1 MTLHLSYDPALVD
14 ELSAS
19 FGLRAANT
27 RALDTLARRM
37 DSGVDGAHALVMDM
51 ATGAGKTYVMAAFI
65 EYLRRGG
72 VRNVVVVTPG
82 LVVQTKTVANF
93 TRGSGKFI
101 EGAALDP
108 VVITPDNYKSMAAG
122 RTEAEQQSASSV
134 FVFNIQQL
142 IAPKKMEGET
152 KSGGKQATARG
163 IRKFSEYAGVLY
175 DDLASRDDL
184 VVIADEHHLYSASA
198 ASFHAA
204 IADLNPAMLVGLT
217 ASADD
222 NDDVVFRYTLRE
234 AIGDK
239 SVKTPV
245 IVYRRDGYGER
256 EQYQQLKDAATLREF
271 KQRFYDDYAARH
283 ADDGT
288 SPINPVMMVVC
299 ENIAHA
305 TEVEELL
312 AGPEFFNDPYAV
324 LRVDSDSMT
333 EEKTA
338 LLNGLDN
345 PDSPVRAVVS
355 VNKLKE
361 GWDTRSIAVMVTLR
375 AMDSDILTQQTLG
388 RGLRLPFKRY
398 TDVEA
403 IDTLEIVAHDSFR
416 RLLRSEKVLHSFGVD
431 TRPQELDTDT
441 DTKTDTDTETGTEP
455 PQPDIGTV
463 SVPPQPDTDTGT
475 RPGTGPA
482 LTVAGDP
489 GTVTTGQPDTTT
501 QGDTELAGQN
511 TSNKPVGQLR
521 ELGGQGRDLDNWH
534 DEATTPAVVEL
545 VECFRDVSFWFPH
558 TTCMREDEFFPLH
571 KLTNADIVAA
581 AGKVTDEATSE
592 MERYKLKFK
601 AHTITTHRLEQMQVQ
616 SVAIDTDTARREIK
630 TIILA
635 NKLIDRNSENLSQ
648 LDNRIVPAF
657 MNSVSVSEWTVDAL
671 ATAHESL
678 RMMVSQAVKQFTASL
693 EPTVRLVPLLLPH
706 EQRRSYQLPKGRDII
721 PRPEDKTK
729 FVRRQYYSGW
739 KKGLYNAAAFDS
751 YSGEAKLASDL
762 DVSPDVE
769 WWTRLYPEDRASI
782 GYAARRSYYPDFIV
796 RDKEGRTW
804 IVEGKDAGGRDN
816 DEVQKKR
823 AAAEEAINLM
833 ASHPDM
839 SGVKIGYVIAYED
852 TISTANS
859 WRRLLSVSD
868 PIVSP
873 N

>member
-1 MTLHLSYDPALVD
+1 MTLQLTFDPALVD

-27 RALDTLARRM
+27 RALDALARRM

-152 KSGGKQATARG
+152 KGGGKQATARG

-175 DDLASRDDL
+175 DDLAARDDL

-198 ASFHAA
+198 TSFHAA

-217 ASADD
+217 ASADED
-222 NDDVVFRYTLRE
+222 DDVVFRYTLRE

-256 EQYQQLKDAATLREF
+256 EQYQQLKDAATLRAY
-271 KQRFYDDYAARH
+271 KQKFYDEYAACH
-283 ADDGT
+283 TDDGT

-338 LLNGLDN
+338 LLAGLDD
-345 PDSPVRAVVS
+345 PSSPVRAVVS

-398 TDVEA
+398 TGVEA

-431 TRPQELDTDT
+431 TRPQKLQP
-441 DTKTDTDTETGTEP
+441 DTDTE
-455 PQPDIGTV
+455 
-463 SVPPQPDTDTGT
+463 PPQPDTDTDTSGGGALPQPDTDT
-475 RPGTGPA
+475 RHGTGPA
-482 LTVAGDP
+482 LTV
-489 GTVTTGQPDTTT
+489 TVDSGNDTADPDTSA
-501 QGDTELAGQN
+501 QGDTELAGEN
-511 TSNKPVGQLR
+511 TLVKPVGQLR
-521 ELGGQGRDLDNWH
+521 ELGGDGRDLDNWH
-534 DEATTPAVVEL
+534 DEETTPAVVEL
-545 VECFRDVSFWFPH
+545 VKRFKDVSFWFPH

-571 KLTNADIVAA
+571 KLTNAEIVAA

-592 MERYKLKFK
+592 MERYKLKFT
-601 AHTITTHRLEQMQVQ
+601 AHTISTSRLEQMQVQ
-616 SVAIDTDTARREIK
+616 SVAIDTDNARREIK
-630 TIILA
+630 AIILA
-635 NKLIDRNSENLSQ
+635 NRLIDRNRENLSQ

-657 MNSVSVSEWTVDAL
+657 MNAVSVTEWTVDAL
-671 ATAHESL
+671 ATASEAL
-678 RMMVSQAVKQFTASL
+678 RTMVSQAVKQFTASL
-693 EPTVRLVPLLLPH
+693 NPTVRLVPLLLPH
-706 EQRRSYQLPKGRDII
+706 EHRRSYQLPKGQDII
-721 PRPEDKTK
+721 PRPEDKLK

-739 KKGLYNAAAFDS
+739 KKGLYTAAAFDS

-804 IVEGKDAGGRDN
+804 IVEGKDAGGRAN

-823 AAAEEAINLM
+823 SAAEEAINLM
-833 ASHPDM
+833 ASHSDM
-839 SGVKIGYVIAYED
+839 AGVKIGYVIAYED
-852 TISTANS
+852 TIASAGS
-859 WRRLLSVSD
+859 WRRLLSVSA

>member
-1 MTLHLSYDPALVD
+1 MTLQLTYDPALVD

-72 VRNVVVVTPG
+72 VRNVVVITPG

-152 KSGGKQATARG
+152 KGGGKQATARG

-217 ASADD
+217 ASADED
-222 NDDVVFRYTLRE
+222 DDVVFRYTLRE

-256 EQYQQLKDAATLREF
+256 EQYQQLKDAATLRDH

-345 PDSPVRAVVS
+345 PDSPVRTVVS

-416 RLLRSEKVLHSFGVD
+416 RLLKSEKVLHSFGVD
-431 TRPQELDTDT
+431 TQPQKLQPDTTT
-441 DTKTDTDTETGTEP
+441 DTEP
-455 PQPDIGTV
+455 PQPDTV
-463 SVPPQPDTDTGT
+463 TSGGGDLPQPDTDARLGT
-475 RPGTGPA
+475 NPA
-482 LTVAGDP
+482 LTVTVDP
-489 GTVTTGQPDTTT
+489 GTDTADEPDTAER
-501 QGDTELAGQN
+501 GDTELTGEN
-511 TSNKPVGQLR
+511 THDKPVGQLR
-521 ELGGQGRDLDNWH
+521 ELGGRGRDLDNWH
-534 DEATTPAVVEL
+534 DEAATLAVVEL
-545 VECFRDVSFWFPH
+545 VERFRDVSFWFPH

-592 MERYKLKFK
+592 MERYKLTFK
-601 AHTITTHRLEQMQVQ
+601 AHTIDTHRLEQMQVQ

-630 TIILA
+630 ATILK
-635 NKLIDRNSENLSQ
+635 NRLVDRNRENLSQ

-657 MNSVSVSEWTVDAL
+657 MNAVLVTEWTVDAL
-671 ATAHESL
+671 ATASEAL
-678 RMMVSQAVKQFTASL
+678 RTMVSQAVKQFTASL

-706 EQRRSYQLPKGRDII
+706 EQRRSYQLPKGHDII
-721 PRPEDKTK
+721 PRPEDKSK

-739 KKGLYNAAAFDS
+739 EKGLYNAAAFDS

-804 IVEGKDAGGRDN
+804 IVEGKDAGGRAN

-833 ASHPDM
+833 ASHSDM
-839 SGVKIGYVIAYED
+839 AGVKIGYVIAYED
-852 TISTANS
+852 TIASAGS
-859 WRRLLSVSD
+859 WRRLLSVSA

>member
-1 MTLHLSYDPALVD
+1 MNLQLTYDPALVD

-27 RALDTLARRM
+27 QALDTLARRLN
-37 DSGVDGAHALVMDM
+37 DGVDGAHALVMDM

-152 KSGGKQATARG
+152 KGGGKQATARG

-217 ASADD
+217 ASADED
-222 NDDVVFRYTLRE
+222 DDVVFRYTLRE

-256 EQYQQLKDAATLREF
+256 EQYQQLKDAATLRAY
-271 KQRFYDDYAARH
+271 KQKFYDDYAARH

-312 AGPEFFNDPYAV
+312 AGPEFFNDLYAV

-416 RLLRSEKVLHSFGVD
+416 RLLKSEKVLHSFGVD
-431 TRPQELDTDT
+431 TRPQA
-441 DTKTDTDTETGTEP
+441 
-455 PQPDIGTV
+455 PQPDSDTE
-463 SVPPQPDTDTGT
+463 PPQPDTDTSGGGDLPQPDTDT

-482 LTVAGDP
+482 LTVTVDP
-489 GTVTTGQPDTTT
+489 GTDTTDPDNSD
-501 QGDTELAGQN
+501 QGDTELAGRN
-511 TSNKPVGQLR
+511 THDKPVGQLR
-521 ELGGQGRDLDNWH
+521 ELGGGGRDLDNWH
-534 DEATTPAVVEL
+534 DDASTPAVVEL
-545 VECFRDVSFWFPH
+545 VERFRDVSFWFPH

-592 MERYKLKFK
+592 MERYKLKFT
-601 AHTITTHRLEQMQVQ
+601 AHTITPSRLEQMQVQ
-616 SVAIDTDTARREIK
+616 SVAIDTDAARREIK
-630 TIILA
+630 VIILK
-635 NKLIDRNSENLSQ
+635 NSLVDRNRENLSQ

-657 MNSVSVSEWTVDAL
+657 MNAVSVTEWTVDAL
-671 ATAHESL
+671 ATASEAL
-678 RMMVSQAVKQFTASL
+678 RTMVSQAVKQFTASL

-706 EQRRSYQLPKGRDII
+706 EQRRSYQLPKGHDII
-721 PRPEDKTK
+721 PRPEDKSK

-804 IVEGKDAGGRDN
+804 IVEGKDAGGRAN

-833 ASHPDM
+833 ASHSDM
-839 SGVKIGYVIAYED
+839 AGVKIGYVIAYED
-852 TISTANS
+852 TIASAGS

>member
-1 MTLHLSYDPALVD
+1 MTLQLTYDPALVD

-65 EYLRRGG
+65 EYLRRHG

-152 KSGGKQATARG
+152 KGGGKQATARG

-217 ASADD
+217 ASADED
-222 NDDVVFRYTLRE
+222 DDVVFRYTLRE

-256 EQYQQLKDAATLREF
+256 EQYQQLKDAATLRAY
-271 KQRFYDDYAARH
+271 KQKFYDEYAERH

-416 RLLRSEKVLHSFGVD
+416 RLLKSEKVLHSFGVD
-431 TRPQELDTDT
+431 TRPQTPEPDS
-441 DTKTDTDTETGTEP
+441 DTETHTA
-455 PQPDIGTV
+455 
-463 SVPPQPDTDTGT
+463 PPQPDTDTSGGGDLPQPDTDT
-475 RPGTGPA
+475 RPSTSPA
-482 LTVAGDP
+482 LTVTADP
-489 GTVTTGQPDTTT
+489 GTNTTDPDTTA
-501 QGDTELAGQN
+501 QGDTELAGRN
-511 TSNKPVGQLR
+511 TPDKPVGQLR
-521 ELGGQGRDLDNWH
+521 ELGGDGRDLDNWH
-534 DEATTPAVVEL
+534 DDATTPAVVEL
-545 VECFRDVSFWFPH
+545 VECFKDVSFWFPH

-592 MERYKLKFK
+592 MERYKLTFK
-601 AHTITTHRLEQMQVQ
+601 AHTITPRRLEQMQVQ

-630 TIILA
+630 AIILK
-635 NKLIDRNSENLSQ
+635 NHLVDRNRENLSQ

-657 MNSVSVSEWTVDAL
+657 MNAVSVTEWTVDAL
-671 ATAHESL
+671 ATASEAL
-678 RMMVSQAVKQFTASL
+678 RTMVSQAVKQFTASL

-706 EQRRSYQLPKGRDII
+706 EQRRSYQLPKGHDII
-721 PRPEDKTK
+721 PRPEDKSK

-739 KKGLYNAAAFDS
+739 EKGLYNAAAFDS

-804 IVEGKDAGGRDN
+804 IVEGKDAGGRAN

-833 ASHPDM
+833 ASHVDM
-839 SGVKIGYVIAYED
+839 MNMKIGYVIAYED
-852 TISTANS
+852 TIKSAGS

>member
-1 MTLHLSYDPALVD
+1 MTLQLTYDPALVD

-51 ATGAGKTYVMAAFI
+51 ATGAGKTYVMATFI
-65 EYLRRGG
+65 EYLRRNG

-108 VVITPDNYKSMAAG
+108 VVVTPDNYKSMAAG

-152 KSGGKQATARG
+152 KGGGKQATARG

-217 ASADD
+217 ASADED
-222 NDDVVFRYTLRE
+222 DDVVFRYTLRE
-234 AIGDK
+234 AISDK

-256 EQYQQLKDAATLREF
+256 EQYQQLKDAATLRAY
-271 KQRFYDDYAARH
+271 KQKFYDEYAARH

-312 AGPEFFNDPYAV
+312 AGPEFFNAPYAV

-416 RLLRSEKVLHSFGVD
+416 RLLKSEKVLHSFGVD
-431 TRPQELDTDT
+431 TRPQEPETSTDTDT
-441 DTKTDTDTETGTEP
+441 DTE
-455 PQPDIGTV
+455 
-463 SVPPQPDTDTGT
+463 PPQPDTDTSDRGDLPQPDTDT

-482 LTVAGDP
+482 LTVASDP
-489 GTVTTGQPDTTT
+489 ATDTNTPDPDTSD
-501 QGDTELAGQN
+501 QGDTELAGQ
-511 TSNKPVGQLR
+511 TALPRPVGKLR
-521 ELGGQGRDLDNWH
+521 ELGGGGRDLDNWH
-534 DEATTPAVVEL
+534 DDATTPAVVEL
-545 VECFRDVSFWFPH
+545 VKRFKGVSFWFPH

-571 KLTNADIVAA
+571 KLTNAEIVAA

-592 MERYKLKFK
+592 MERYKLTFK
-601 AHTITTHRLEQMQVQ
+601 AHTITPRRLEQMQVQ

-630 TIILA
+630 AIILK
-635 NKLIDRNSENLSQ
+635 NHLVDRNRENLSQ

-657 MNSVSVSEWTVDAL
+657 MNAVSVTEWTVDAL
-671 ATAHESL
+671 ATASEAL
-678 RMMVSQAVKQFTASL
+678 RTMVSQAVKQFTASL

-706 EQRRSYQLPKGRDII
+706 EQRRSYQLPKGHDII
-721 PRPEDKTK
+721 PRPEDKSK

-804 IVEGKDAGGRDN
+804 IVEGKDAGGRAN

-833 ASHPDM
+833 ASHVDM
-839 SGVKIGYVIAYED
+839 MNMKIGYVIAYED
-852 TISTANS
+852 TISSAGS

>member
-1 MTLHLSYDPALVD
+1 MTLQLTYDPALVD

-152 KSGGKQATARG
+152 KGGGKQATARG

-217 ASADD
+217 ASADRG
-222 NDDVVFRYTLRE
+222 DDVVFRYTLRE

-256 EQYQQLKDAATLREF
+256 EQYQQLKDAATLREH

-312 AGPEFFNDPYAV
+312 AGPEFFNNPYAV

-345 PDSPVRAVVS
+345 PDSPVRVVVS

-416 RLLRSEKVLHSFGVD
+416 RLLKSEKVLHSFGVD
-431 TRPQELDTDT
+431 TRPQEPETSTDT
-441 DTKTDTDTETGTEP
+441 DT
-455 PQPDIGTV
+455 V
-463 SVPPQPDTDTGT
+463 AVPPQPDTDTSDRGDLPQPDTDT

-482 LTVAGDP
+482 LTVTVDP
-489 GTVTTGQPDTTT
+489 GTDATDTDTSDR
-501 QGDTELAGQN
+501 GDTELAGEN
-511 TSNKPVGQLR
+511 THDKPTGQLR
-521 ELGGQGRDLDNWH
+521 EIGGDGRDLDNWH
-534 DEATTPAVVEL
+534 DEEATPAVVEL
-545 VECFRDVSFWFPH
+545 VECFKDVSFWFPH

-571 KLTNADIVAA
+571 KLSNADIVAA

-592 MERYKLKFK
+592 MERYKLKFT
-601 AHTITTHRLEQMQVQ
+601 AHTISTSRLEQMQVQ
-616 SVAIDTDTARREIK
+616 SVAIDTDNARREIK
-630 TIILA
+630 AIILA
-635 NKLIDRNSENLSQ
+635 NKLIDRNRENLSQ

-657 MNSVSVSEWTVDAL
+657 MNAVSVTEWTVDAL
-671 ATAHESL
+671 ATASEAL
-678 RMMVSQAVKQFTASL
+678 RMMISQAVKQFTASL

-706 EQRRSYQLPKGRDII
+706 EHRRRYQLPKGRDIV
-721 PRPEDKTK
+721 PRPEDKSK

-739 KKGLYNAAAFDS
+739 EKGLYNAAAFDS

-804 IVEGKDAGGRDN
+804 IVEGKDAGGRAN

-839 SGVKIGYVIAYED
+839 ANVKVGYVIAYED
-852 TISTANS
+852 TISSAGS

>member
-1 MTLHLSYDPALVD
+1 MTLQLTYDPALVD

-108 VVITPDNYKSMAAG
+108 VVVTPDNYKSMAAR

-152 KSGGKQATARG
+152 KGGGKQATARG

-175 DDLASRDDL
+175 DDLAARDDL

-217 ASADD
+217 ASADE
-222 NDDVVFRYTLRE
+222 NDDVIFRYTLRE

-256 EQYQQLKDAATLREF
+256 EQYQQLKDAATLRAY
-271 KQRFYDDYAARH
+271 KQKFYDEYAARH

-312 AGPEFFNDPYAV
+312 AGPEFFNDPYTV

-398 TDVEA
+398 TNVEA

-416 RLLRSEKVLHSFGVD
+416 RLLKSEKVLHSFGVD
-431 TRPQELDTDT
+431 TRPQTPEPVP
-441 DTKTDTDTETGTEP
+441 DTETET
-455 PQPDIGTV
+455 T
-463 SVPPQPDTDTGT
+463 PPQPDTDTATSDGDHALPQPDTVT
-475 RPGTGPA
+475 RPGTGPE
-482 LTVAGDP
+482 LTVATDP
-489 GTVTTGQPDTTT
+489 GIDTIDPDSSD
-501 QGDTELAGQN
+501 QGDTELAGRN
-511 TSNKPVGQLR
+511 TTDKPVGKLR
-521 ELGGQGRDLDNWH
+521 ELGGDGRDLDDWH
-534 DEATTPAVVEL
+534 DDDTTPAVVEL
-545 VECFRDVSFWFPH
+545 VERFRDVSFWFPH

-592 MERYKLKFK
+592 MERYKLKFT
-601 AHTITTHRLEQMQVQ
+601 AHTISTSRLEQMQVQ
-616 SVAIDTDTARREIK
+616 SVAIDPDNARREIK
-630 TIILA
+630 AIILA
-635 NKLIDRNSENLSQ
+635 NRLIDRNRENLSQ

-657 MNSVSVSEWTVDAL
+657 MNAVSVTEWTVDAL
-671 ATAHESL
+671 ATANESL
-678 RMMVSQAVKQFTASL
+678 RMMISRAVAEFTASL

-721 PRPEDKTK
+721 PRPEDKSK

-739 KKGLYNAAAFDS
+739 EKGLYNAAAFDS

-762 DVSPDVE
+762 DVSPDIE
-769 WWTRLYPEDRASI
+769 WWTRLYPEDKASI

-796 RDKEGRTW
+796 RDTDGRTW
-804 IVEGKDAGGRDN
+804 IVEGKDAGGRAN

-823 AAAEEAINLM
+823 SAAEEAINLM

-839 SGVKIGYVIAYED
+839 MSMKIGYVIAYED
-852 TISTANS
+852 TIASAGS
-859 WRRLLSVSD
+859 WRRLLSISD

>member
-1 MTLHLSYDPALVD
+1 MTLQLNYDPALVD

-19 FGLRAANT
+19 FGLRTANT

-37 DSGVDGAHALVMDM
+37 DSGVDGAHALVMDV

-152 KSGGKQATARG
+152 KGGGKQATARG

-217 ASADD
+217 ASADED
-222 NDDVVFRYTLRE
+222 DDVVFRYTLRE

-256 EQYQQLKDAATLREF
+256 EQYQQLKDAATLRAY
-271 KQRFYDDYAARH
+271 KQKFYDEYAARH

-312 AGPEFFNDPYAV
+312 AGPEFFNNPYAV

-416 RLLRSEKVLHSFGVD
+416 RLLKSEKVLHSFGVD
-431 TRPQELDTDT
+431 TRPQTPEPDSDTETDTAPPKPDTDT
-441 DTKTDTDTETGTEP
+441 SGGSDL
-455 PQPDIGTV
+455 
-463 SVPPQPDTDTGT
+463 PQPDTDTH
-475 RPGTGPA
+475 PGTGPA
-482 LTVAGDP
+482 LTVASDP
-489 GTVTTGQPDTTT
+489 ATDTNTTDPDTSD
-501 QGDTELAGQN
+501 QGDTELAGQ
-511 TSNKPVGQLR
+511 TALPRPVGKLR
-521 ELGGQGRDLDNWH
+521 ELGGGGRDLDNWH
-534 DEATTPAVVEL
+534 DDATTPAVVEL
-545 VECFRDVSFWFPH
+545 VKRFEGVSFWFPH

-571 KLTNADIVAA
+571 KLTNAEIVAA

-592 MERYKLKFK
+592 MERYKLTFK
-601 AHTITTHRLEQMQVQ
+601 AHTITPRRLEQMQVQ

-630 TIILA
+630 AIILK
-635 NKLIDRNSENLSQ
+635 NHLVDRNRENLSQ

-657 MNSVSVSEWTVDAL
+657 MNAVSVTEWTVDAL
-671 ATAHESL
+671 ATASEAL
-678 RMMVSQAVKQFTASL
+678 RTMVSQAVKQFTASL

-721 PRPEDKTK
+721 PRPEDKSK

-739 KKGLYNAAAFDS
+739 EKGLYNAAAFDS

-769 WWTRLYPEDRASI
+769 WWTRLYPEDQASI
-782 GYAARRSYYPDFIV
+782 GYAPRRSYYPDFIV

-804 IVEGKDAGGRDN
+804 IVEGKDAGGRAN

-839 SGVKIGYVIAYED
+839 AGVKVGYVIAYED
-852 TISTANS
+852 TISSAGS

>member
-1 MTLHLSYDPALVD
+1 MTLQLTYDPALVD

-19 FGLRAANT
+19 FGLRTANT
-27 RALDTLARRM
+27 HALDTLARRM

-152 KSGGKQATARG
+152 KGGGKQATARG

-217 ASADD
+217 ASADED
-222 NDDVVFRYTLRE
+222 DDVVFRYTLRE

-256 EQYQQLKDAATLREF
+256 EQYQQLKDAATLRAY
-271 KQRFYDDYAARH
+271 KQKFYDEYAAHH

-416 RLLRSEKVLHSFGVD
+416 RLLKSEKVLHSFGVD
-431 TRPQELDTDT
+431 TRPQEPETSTDTDT
-441 DTKTDTDTETGTEP
+441 DTE
-455 PQPDIGTV
+455 
-463 SVPPQPDTDTGT
+463 PPQPDTDTSDRGDLPQPDTDT

-482 LTVAGDP
+482 LTVASDP
-489 GTVTTGQPDTTT
+489 ATDTNTTDPDTTE
-501 QGDTELAGQN
+501 QGDTELAGRN
-511 TSNKPVGQLR
+511 THDKPVGQLR
-521 ELGGQGRDLDNWH
+521 ELGGDGRDLDNWH
-534 DEATTPAVVEL
+534 DEEATPAVVEL
-545 VECFRDVSFWFPH
+545 VERFRDVSFWFPH

-571 KLTNADIVAA
+571 KLTNAEIVAA

-592 MERYKLKFK
+592 MERYKLKFT
-601 AHTITTHRLEQMQVQ
+601 ARTITPSRLEQMQVQ
-616 SVAIDTDTARREIK
+616 SVAIEEDSARREIK
-630 TIILA
+630 AIILA
-635 NKLIDRNSENLSQ
+635 NRLIDRNRENLSQ

-657 MNSVSVSEWTVDAL
+657 MNAVSVTEWTVDAL
-671 ATAHESL
+671 ATASEAL
-678 RMMVSQAVKQFTASL
+678 RMMISQAVNQFTASL

-706 EQRRSYQLPKGRDII
+706 EQRRSYQLPKGHDII
-721 PRPEDKTK
+721 PRPEDKSK

-739 KKGLYNAAAFDS
+739 EKGLYNAAAFDS

-804 IVEGKDAGGRDN
+804 IVEGKDAGGRAN

-833 ASHPDM
+833 ASHVDM
-839 SGVKIGYVIAYED
+839 MNMKIGYVIAYED
-852 TISTANS
+852 TIKSAGS

>member
-1 MTLHLSYDPALVD
+1 MTLHLSYDPALVN

-37 DSGVDGAHALVMDM
+37 HSGVDGAHALVMDM

-72 VRNVVVVTPG
+72 VHNVVVVTPG

-152 KSGGKQATARG
+152 KGGGKQATARG

-175 DDLASRDDL
+175 DDLAFRDDL

-222 NDDVVFRYTLRE
+222 DDDVVFRYTLRE

-271 KQRFYDDYAARH
+271 KQRYYDDYAAHH

-333 EEKTA
+333 EEKTT

-416 RLLRSEKVLHSFGVD
+416 RLLKSEKVLHSFGVD
-431 TRPQELDTDT
+431 TRPQEPGTNT

-455 PQPDIGTV
+455 PQPDTGTV
-463 SVPPQPDTDTGT
+463 SVPPQPETDTGA
-475 RPGTGPA
+475 RPGTSPA
-482 LTVAGDP
+482 LTVADDP
-489 GTVTTGQPDTTT
+489 GTDTTGQPDTTT

-545 VECFRDVSFWFPH
+545 VERFRDVSFWFPY

-571 KLTNADIVAA
+571 KLTNANIVAA
-581 AGKVTDEATSE
+581 AGKVSDEATSE
-592 MERYKLKFK
+592 MERYKLKFT
-601 AHTITTHRLEQMQVQ
+601 AHTIIPSRLEQMQVQ

-630 TIILA
+630 AIILA
-635 NKLIDRNSENLSQ
+635 NKLIDRNSQNLSQ

-657 MNSVSVSEWTVDAL
+657 MNAVSVSEWTVDAL
-671 ATAHESL
+671 ATANEAL
-678 RMMVSQAVKQFTASL
+678 RMMISQAVKQFTASL
-693 EPTVRLVPLLLPH
+693 EPAVRLVPLLLPH
-706 EQRRSYQLPKGRDII
+706 EHRRSYQLPKGRDII
-721 PRPEDKTK
+721 PLPEDKTK
-729 FVRRQYYSGW
+729 FIRRQYYSGW

-751 YSGEAKLASDL
+751 YSGEAKLAGDL

-852 TISTANS
+852 TISTASS

-868 PIVSP
+868 PVVSP

>member
-1 MTLHLSYDPALVD
+1 MTLQLTYDPALVD

-19 FGLRAANT
+19 FGLRTANT
-27 RALDTLARRM
+27 HALDTLARRLN
-37 DSGVDGAHALVMDM
+37 DGVDGAHALVMDM

-152 KSGGKQATARG
+152 KGGGKQATARG

-217 ASADD
+217 ASADED
-222 NDDVVFRYTLRE
+222 DDVVFRYTLRE

-256 EQYQQLKDAATLREF
+256 EQYQQLKDAATLRAY
-271 KQRFYDDYAARH
+271 KQKFYDDYATRH

-312 AGPEFFNDPYAV
+312 SGPEFFNDPYAV

-416 RLLRSEKVLHSFGVD
+416 RLLKSEKVLHSFGVD
-431 TRPQELDTDT
+431 TRPQTPEPDSDTETDTAPPKPDTDT
-441 DTKTDTDTETGTEP
+441 SDRGDL
-455 PQPDIGTV
+455 
-463 SVPPQPDTDTGT
+463 PQPDTDT

-482 LTVAGDP
+482 LTVASDP
-489 GTVTTGQPDTTT
+489 ATDTNTIDPDTSD
-501 QGDTELAGQN
+501 QGDTELAGEEADD
-511 TSNKPVGQLR
+511 KPVGQLR
-521 ELGGQGRDLDNWH
+521 ELGGDGRDLDNWH
-534 DEATTPAVVEL
+534 DEEATPAVVEL
-545 VECFRDVSFWFPH
+545 VERFRDVSFWFPH

-571 KLTNADIVAA
+571 KLTNAEIVAA

-592 MERYKLKFK
+592 MERYKLTFK
-601 AHTITTHRLEQMQVQ
+601 AHTITPRRLEQMQVQ

-630 TIILA
+630 AIILK
-635 NKLIDRNSENLSQ
+635 NHLVDRNRENLSQ

-657 MNSVSVSEWTVDAL
+657 MNAVSVTEWTVDAL
-671 ATAHESL
+671 ATASEAL
-678 RMMVSQAVKQFTASL
+678 RTMVSQAVKQFTASL

-706 EQRRSYQLPKGRDII
+706 EQRRSYQLPKGHDII
-721 PRPEDKTK
+721 PRPEDKSK

-739 KKGLYNAAAFDS
+739 EKGLYNAAAFDS

-804 IVEGKDAGGRDN
+804 IVEGKDAGGRAN

-833 ASHPDM
+833 ASHVDM
-839 SGVKIGYVIAYED
+839 MNMKIGYVIAYED
-852 TISTANS
+852 TIKSAGS

>member
-1 MTLHLSYDPALVD
+1 MTLQLSYDPALVD

-19 FGLRAANT
+19 FGLRKANT
-27 RALDTLARRM
+27 RALDILARRL
-37 DSGVDGAHALVMDM
+37 DSGVDGTKALVMDM

-65 EYLRRGG
+65 EYLRRNG

-152 KSGGKQATARG
+152 KGGGKQATARG
-163 IRKFSEYAGVLY
+163 IRKYSEYAGVLY
-175 DDLASRDDL
+175 DDLAAMDDL
-184 VVIADEHHLYSASA
+184 VVIADENHLYSASA

-217 ASADD
+217 ASADKD
-222 NDDVVFRYTLRE
+222 DDVIFRYTLRE

-256 EQYQQLKDAATLREF
+256 EQYQQLKDAATLREH
-271 KQRFYDDYAARH
+271 KQKFYDDYAARH

-338 LLNGLDN
+338 LLAGLDD
-345 PDSPVRAVVS
+345 PSSPVRAVVS

-361 GWDTRSIAVMVTLR
+361 GWDTRCIAVMVTLR

-398 TDVEA
+398 TGVEA
-403 IDTLEIVAHDSFR
+403 IDTLEVVAHDSFK
-416 RLLRSEKVLHSFGVD
+416 RLLGSEKVLLSFGVD
-431 TRPQELDTDT
+431 TRPQQPEATATATDT
-441 DTKTDTDTETGTEP
+441 AGTAGTKTDAVTDTATGTATTGGSITVSGDTVETAGTAETGAQPEYSTGTETP
-455 PQPDIGTV
+455 
-463 SVPPQPDTDTGT
+463 
-475 RPGTGPA
+475 
-482 LTVAGDP
+482 
-489 GTVTTGQPDTTT
+489 
-501 QGDTELAGQN
+501 QGDTETSGQ
-511 TSNKPVGQLR
+511 TALPRPVGKLR
-521 ELGGQGRDLDNWH
+521 ELGGDGRDLDNWH
-534 DEATTPAVVEL
+534 DDTPAPAVVEL
-545 VECFRDVSFWFPH
+545 VERFRDVSFLFPH

-571 KLTNADIVAA
+571 KLTNADIVEAA
-581 AGKVTDEATSE
+581 RKVTDEATSE
-592 MERYKLKFK
+592 MERYALKFQ
-601 AHTITTHRLEQMQVQ
+601 AHTITPHRLQQMQVQ
-616 SVAIDTDTARREIK
+616 SVAIEEDSARREIK
-630 TIILA
+630 AIILA
-635 NKLIDRNSENLSQ
+635 NRLIDRNSENLSQ

-657 MNSVSVSEWTVDAL
+657 MNAVDVTEWTVDAL
-671 ATAHESL
+671 ATASEVLRSL
-678 RMMVSQAVKQFTASL
+678 ISRAVAEFTTSL
-693 EPTVRLVPLLLPH
+693 KPTVRLVPLLLPH
-706 EQRRSYQLPKGRDII
+706 EHRRRYQLPQGREIKQ
-721 PRPEDKTK
+721 RPDEPSK

-762 DVSPDVE
+762 DVSTQVE

-782 GYAARRSYYPDFIV
+782 GYAAQRSYYPDFIV
-796 RDKEGRTW
+796 RDTEGRTW
-804 IVEGKDAGGRDN
+804 IVEGKDAGGRTN

-839 SGVKIGYVIAYED
+839 SSMKIGYVIAYED
-852 TISTANS
+852 TIKTAGS
-859 WRRLLSVSD
+859 WRRLLSISD

>member
-1 MTLHLSYDPALVD
+1 MTLQLTYDPALVD

-19 FGLRAANT
+19 FGLRKANT
-27 RALDTLARRM
+27 HALDTLARRLN
-37 DSGVDGAHALVMDM
+37 DGVDGAHALVMDM

-65 EYLRRGG
+65 EYLRRHG

-152 KSGGKQATARG
+152 KGGGKQATARG

-175 DDLASRDDL
+175 DDLASRNDL

-217 ASADD
+217 ASADED
-222 NDDVVFRYTLRE
+222 DDVVFRYTLRE

-256 EQYQQLKDAATLREF
+256 EQYQQLKDAATLRAY
-271 KQRFYDDYAARH
+271 KQKFYDDYAAHH

-333 EEKTA
+333 EEKTS

-416 RLLRSEKVLHSFGVD
+416 RLLKSEKVLHSFGVD
-431 TRPQELDTDT
+431 TRPQAPEPDSDTDT
-441 DTKTDTDTETGTEP
+441 DTA
-455 PQPDIGTV
+455 
-463 SVPPQPDTDTGT
+463 PPQPDTDTSGGDRDLPQPDTDT

-482 LTVAGDP
+482 LTVTVDP
-489 GTVTTGQPDTTT
+489 GTNTADPDTSN
-501 QGDTELAGQN
+501 QGDTELAGRN
-511 TSNKPVGQLR
+511 THDKPVGQLR
-521 ELGGQGRDLDNWH
+521 ELGGDGRDLDNWY
-534 DEATTPAVVEL
+534 DEEVTPAVVEL
-545 VECFRDVSFWFPH
+545 VERFRDVSFWFPH

-571 KLTNADIVAA
+571 KLTNAEIVAA

-592 MERYKLKFK
+592 MERYKLKFT
-601 AHTITTHRLEQMQVQ
+601 ARTITPSRLEQMQVQ
-616 SVAIDTDTARREIK
+616 SVAIEEDSARREIK
-630 TIILA
+630 AIILA
-635 NKLIDRNSENLSQ
+635 NRLIDRNRENLSQ

-657 MNSVSVSEWTVDAL
+657 MNAVSVTEWTVDAL
-671 ATAHESL
+671 ATASEAL
-678 RMMVSQAVKQFTASL
+678 RTIVSQAVNQFTASL

-706 EQRRSYQLPKGRDII
+706 EQRRSYQLPKGRDIL
-721 PRPEDKTK
+721 PRPEDKSK

-769 WWTRLYPEDRASI
+769 WWTRLYAEDRASI

-804 IVEGKDAGGRDN
+804 IVEGKDAGGRAN

-833 ASHPDM
+833 ASHSDM
-839 SGVKIGYVIAYED
+839 AGVKVGYVIAYED
-852 TISTANS
+852 TIASAGS

>member
-1 MTLHLSYDPALVD
+1 MTLQLTYDPALVD

-37 DSGVDGAHALVMDM
+37 DSGVDGANALVMDM

-65 EYLRRGG
+65 EYLRRHG

-108 VVITPDNYKSMAAG
+108 VVVTPDNYKSMAAG
-122 RTEAEQQSASSV
+122 RTEAEQQSSSSV

-152 KSGGKQATARG
+152 KGGGKQATARG

-175 DDLASRDDL
+175 DDLAARDDL

-204 IADLNPAMLVGLT
+204 IADLSPAMLVGLT
-217 ASADD
+217 ASADED
-222 NDDVVFRYTLRE
+222 DDVIFRYTLRE

-256 EQYQQLKDAATLREF
+256 EQYQQLKDAATLHAY
-271 KQRFYDDYAARH
+271 KQNFYDEYAARH

-312 AGPEFFNDPYAV
+312 AGPEFFNNPYAV

-338 LLNGLDN
+338 LLAGLDN

-398 TDVEA
+398 TGVEA
-403 IDTLEIVAHDSFR
+403 IDTLEVVAHDSFR
-416 RLLRSEKVLHSFGVD
+416 RLLKSEKVLHSFGVD
-431 TRPQELDTDT
+431 TRPQTSEPIPD
-441 DTKTDTDTETGTEP
+441 TEP
-455 PQPDIGTV
+455 PQPDTDTDTE
-463 SVPPQPDTDTGT
+463 PPQPDTDTGGDGET
-475 RPGTGPA
+475 RPGNGPE
-482 LTVAGDP
+482 LTVATDP
-489 GTVTTGQPDTTT
+489 GTGTDPDTTA
-501 QGDTELAGQN
+501 QGDTELAGEN
-511 TSNKPVGQLR
+511 ATDKPVGKLR
-521 ELGGQGRDLDNWH
+521 ELGGDGSDLDHWH
-534 DEATTPAVVEL
+534 DDDTTPAVVEL
-545 VECFRDVSFWFPH
+545 VERFRDVSFWFPH
-558 TTCMREDEFFPLH
+558 TTFMREDEFFPLH

-592 MERYKLKFK
+592 MERYKLKFT
-601 AHTITTHRLEQMQVQ
+601 AHTISTSRLEQMQIQ
-616 SVAIDTDTARREIK
+616 SVAIEEDTARREIK
-630 TIILA
+630 AIILA
-635 NKLIDRNSENLSQ
+635 NRLIDRNRENLSQ

-657 MNSVSVSEWTVDAL
+657 MNAVSVTEWTVDAL
-671 ATAHESL
+671 ATASETL
-678 RMMVSQAVKQFTASL
+678 RMLVSRAVAEFTASL

-721 PRPEDKTK
+721 PRTEDKSK

-751 YSGEAKLASDL
+751 YSGEAQLASDL

-769 WWTRLYPEDRASI
+769 WWTRLYPEDKASI

-796 RDKEGRTW
+796 HDKEGRTW
-804 IVEGKDAGGRDN
+804 IVEGKDAGGRAN

-839 SGVKIGYVIAYED
+839 MNMKIGYVIAYED
-852 TISTANS
+852 TIESAGS
-859 WRRLLSVSD
+859 WRKLLNVSD
-868 PIVSP
+868 PIESP

>member
-1 MTLHLSYDPALVD
+1 MTFQLTYDPALVD

-19 FGLRAANT
+19 FGLRRANT
-27 RALDTLARRM
+27 RALDILARRLN
-37 DSGVDGAHALVMDM
+37 DGVDGTKALVMDM

-152 KSGGKQATARG
+152 KGGGKQATARG

-217 ASADD
+217 ASADED
-222 NDDVVFRYTLRE
+222 DDVVFRYTLRE

-256 EQYQQLKDAATLREF
+256 EQYQQLKDAATLREH
-271 KQRFYDDYAARH
+271 KQKFYDDYAARH

-333 EEKTA
+333 EEKTT

-345 PDSPVRAVVS
+345 RDSPVRAVVS

-431 TRPQELDTDT
+431 TRPQEPDTG
-441 DTKTDTDTETGTEP
+441 TDTDTE
-455 PQPDIGTV
+455 
-463 SVPPQPDTDTGT
+463 PPQPDTDTSGGGDLPQPDT
-475 RPGTGPA
+475 DTSPGTGQA
-482 LTVAGDP
+482 LTVTVDP
-489 GTVTTGQPDTTT
+489 GTDTTDPDTSS
-501 QGDTELAGQN
+501 QGDTELAGQG
-511 TSNKPVGQLR
+511 TPNKPVGQLR
-521 ELGGQGRDLDNWH
+521 ELGGDGRDLDNWH
-534 DEATTPAVVEL
+534 DDASTPAVVEL
-545 VECFRDVSFWFPH
+545 VERFRDVSFWFPH

-592 MERYKLKFK
+592 MERYKLKFT
-601 AHTITTHRLEQMQVQ
+601 AHTITPSRLEQMQVQ

-630 TIILA
+630 VIILK
-635 NKLIDRNSENLSQ
+635 NSLVDRNRENLSQ

-657 MNSVSVSEWTVDAL
+657 MNAVSVTEWTVDAL
-671 ATAHESL
+671 ATASEAL
-678 RMMVSQAVKQFTASL
+678 RTMVSQAVKQFTASL

-721 PRPEDKTK
+721 PRPEDKSK

-751 YSGEAKLASDL
+751 YSGEAQLASDL

-804 IVEGKDAGGRDN
+804 IVEGKDAGGRAN

-833 ASHPDM
+833 ASHSDM
-839 SGVKIGYVIAYED
+839 AGVKIGYVIAYED
-852 TISTANS
+852 TIASAGS

>member
-1 MTLHLSYDPALVD
+1 MTLQLTYDPALVD

-19 FGLRAANT
+19 FGLRKANT
-27 RALDTLARRM
+27 RALDILARRLN
-37 DSGVDGAHALVMDM
+37 DGVDGTKALVMDM

-65 EYLRRGG
+65 EYLRRNG

-152 KSGGKQATARG
+152 KGGGKQATARG

-175 DDLASRDDL
+175 DDLASSNDL

-217 ASADD
+217 ASADED
-222 NDDVVFRYTLRE
+222 DDVVFRYTLRE

-256 EQYQQLKDAATLREF
+256 EQYQQLKDAATLREH

-312 AGPEFFNDPYAV
+312 AGPEFFNDPYTV

-333 EEKTA
+333 EEKTS

-416 RLLRSEKVLHSFGVD
+416 RLLGSEKVLLSFGVD
-431 TRPQELDTDT
+431 TRPQQPEATATGTTTGTATETDAATGTATPGGSITISGDTA
-441 DTKTDTDTETGTEP
+441 ETGT
-455 PQPDIGTV
+455 QPEYSTTTA
-463 SVPPQPDTDTGT
+463 TDTG
-475 RPGTGPA
+475 
-482 LTVAGDP
+482 
-489 GTVTTGQPDTTT
+489 TT
-501 QGDTELAGQN
+501 QGDTETSGQ
-511 TSNKPVGQLR
+511 TALPRPVGKLR
-521 ELGGQGRDLDNWH
+521 ELGGDGRDLDNWH
-534 DEATTPAVVEL
+534 DDTPAPAVVEL
-545 VECFRDVSFWFPH
+545 VERFRDVSFLFPH

-571 KLTNADIVAA
+571 KLTNADIVEAA
-581 AGKVTDEATSE
+581 RKVTDEATSE
-592 MERYKLKFK
+592 MERYALKFQ
-601 AHTITTHRLEQMQVQ
+601 AHTITPHRLQQMQVQ
-616 SVAIDTDTARREIK
+616 SVAIEEDSARREIK
-630 TIILA
+630 AIILA
-635 NKLIDRNSENLSQ
+635 NRLIDRNSENLSQ

-657 MNSVSVSEWTVDAL
+657 MNAVDVSEWTVDAL
-671 ATAHESL
+671 ATASESL
-678 RMMVSQAVKQFTASL
+678 RSLISRAVADFTATL
-693 EPTVRLVPLLLPH
+693 KPTVRLVPLLLPH
-706 EQRRSYQLPKGRDII
+706 EQRRSYQLPEGRDII
-721 PRPEDKTK
+721 PRPDDQSK

-739 KKGLYNAAAFDS
+739 TKGLYNAAAFDS

-762 DVSPDVE
+762 DVSTQVE

-782 GYAARRSYYPDFIV
+782 GYAAQRSYYPDFIV

-804 IVEGKDAGGRDN
+804 IVEGKDAGGRAN

-839 SGVKIGYVIAYED
+839 MNMKIGYVIAYED
-852 TISTANS
+852 TISKAGS

>member
-1 MTLHLSYDPALVD
+1 MTLQLTYDPALVD

-19 FGLRAANT
+19 FGLRSANT
-27 RALDTLARRM
+27 RALDTLARRLN
-37 DSGVDGAHALVMDM
+37 DGVDGAHALVMDM

-65 EYLRRGG
+65 EYLRRHG

-152 KSGGKQATARG
+152 KGGGKQATARG

-217 ASADD
+217 ASADED
-222 NDDVVFRYTLRE
+222 DDVVFRYTLRE

-256 EQYQQLKDAATLREF
+256 EQYQQLKDAATLRAY
-271 KQRFYDDYAARH
+271 KQKFYDDYAAHH

-416 RLLRSEKVLHSFGVD
+416 RLLKSEKVLHSFGVD
-431 TRPQELDTDT
+431 TRPQTPEPDS
-441 DTKTDTDTETGTEP
+441 DTETDTA
-455 PQPDIGTV
+455 
-463 SVPPQPDTDTGT
+463 PPQPDTDTSARGDLPQPGTDT

-482 LTVAGDP
+482 LTVATDTAT
-489 GTVTTGQPDTTT
+489 GTDTTDPDTSD
-501 QGDTELAGQN
+501 QGDTELAGQ
-511 TSNKPVGQLR
+511 TALPRPVGKLR
-521 ELGGQGRDLDNWH
+521 ELGGDGRDLDNWH
-534 DEATTPAVVEL
+534 DDASTPAVVEL
-545 VECFRDVSFWFPH
+545 VERFRDVSFWFPH

-592 MERYKLKFK
+592 MERYKLKFT
-601 AHTITTHRLEQMQVQ
+601 ARTITPSRLEQMQVQ
-616 SVAIDTDTARREIK
+616 SVAIEEDSARREIK
-630 TIILA
+630 AIILA
-635 NKLIDRNSENLSQ
+635 NRLIDRNRENLSQ

-657 MNSVSVSEWTVDAL
+657 MNAVSVTEWTVDAL
-671 ATAHESL
+671 ATASEAL
-678 RMMVSQAVKQFTASL
+678 RMMISQAVKQFTASL

-706 EQRRSYQLPKGRDII
+706 EQRRSYQLPKGRSIL
-721 PRPEDKTK
+721 PYSEDKTK

-739 KKGLYNAAAFDS
+739 KKNLYNAAAFDS

-769 WWTRLYPEDRASI
+769 WWTRLYAEDRASI

-804 IVEGKDAGGRDN
+804 IVEGKDAGGRAN

-839 SGVKIGYVIAYED
+839 MNMKIGYVIAYED
-852 TISTANS
+852 TIKSAGS

>member
-1 MTLHLSYDPALVD
+1 MTLQLTYDPALVD

-19 FGLRAANT
+19 FGLREANT

-403 IDTLEIVAHDSFR
+403 IDTLEVVAHDSFR

-431 TRPQELDTDT
+431 TRPQTPDTDT
-441 DTKTDTDTETGTEP
+441 DTEP
-455 PQPDIGTV
+455 PQPD
-463 SVPPQPDTDTGT
+463 TDSGDGSNT
-475 RPGTGPA
+475 RPGTGPE
-482 LTVAGDP
+482 LTVATDP
-489 GTVTTGQPDTTT
+489 ATDTGIDTTDPDTNP
-501 QGDTELAGQN
+501 QGDTELAGDKTN
-511 TSNKPVGQLR
+511 DKPVGKLR
-521 ELGGQGRDLDNWH
+521 ELGGEGRDLDDWH
-534 DEATTPAVVEL
+534 DEETTPAVVEL
-545 VECFRDVSFWFPH
+545 VERFRDVSFWFPH

-581 AGKVTDEATSE
+581 AGKVSNEATSE
-592 MERYKLKFK
+592 MERYKLKFT
-601 AHTITTHRLEQMQVQ
+601 AHTIIPSRLEQMQVQ

-630 TIILA
+630 AIILA

-678 RMMVSQAVKQFTASL
+678 RMMISQAVKQFTASL

-706 EQRRSYQLPKGRDII
+706 EHRRSYQLPKGRDII

-729 FVRRQYYSGW
+729 FIRRQYYSGW

-782 GYAARRSYYPDFIV
+782 GYATRRSYYPDFIV

-804 IVEGKDAGGRDN
+804 IVEGKDVGGRDN
-816 DEVQKKR
+816 NEVQKKR

>member
-1 MTLHLSYDPALVD
+1 MTLQLTYDPALVD

-19 FGLRAANT
+19 FGLRTANT
-27 RALDTLARRM
+27 HALDTLARRM

-65 EYLRRGG
+65 EYLRRHG

-152 KSGGKQATARG
+152 KGGGKQATARG

-217 ASADD
+217 ASADED
-222 NDDVVFRYTLRE
+222 DDVVFRYTLRE

-256 EQYQQLKDAATLREF
+256 EQYQQLKDAATLREH
-271 KQRFYDDYAARH
+271 KQRFYDDYAAHH

-312 AGPEFFNDPYAV
+312 AGPEFFNNPYAV

-416 RLLRSEKVLHSFGVD
+416 RLLKSEKVLHSFGVD
-431 TRPQELDTDT
+431 TQPQTPEPDSDTETDTAPPKPDTDT
-441 DTKTDTDTETGTEP
+441 SGGGDL
-455 PQPDIGTV
+455 
-463 SVPPQPDTDTGT
+463 PQPDTDT
-475 RPGTGPA
+475 RPSPGPA
-482 LTVAGDP
+482 LTVTADP
-489 GTVTTGQPDTTT
+489 GTDTTDPDTSD
-501 QGDTELAGQN
+501 QGDTELAGRN
-511 TSNKPVGQLR
+511 THDKPVGQLR
-521 ELGGQGRDLDNWH
+521 ELGGDGRDLDNWH
-534 DEATTPAVVEL
+534 DDATTPAVVEL
-545 VECFRDVSFWFPH
+545 VECFKDVSFWFPH

-571 KLTNADIVAA
+571 KLTNAEIVAA

-592 MERYKLKFK
+592 MERYKLTFK
-601 AHTITTHRLEQMQVQ
+601 AHTITPRRLEQMQVQ

-630 TIILA
+630 AIILK
-635 NKLIDRNSENLSQ
+635 NHLVDRNRENLSQ

-657 MNSVSVSEWTVDAL
+657 MNAVSVTEWTVDAL
-671 ATAHESL
+671 ATASEAL
-678 RMMVSQAVKQFTASL
+678 RTMVSQAVKQFTASL

-706 EQRRSYQLPKGRDII
+706 EQRRSYQLPKGHDII
-721 PRPEDKTK
+721 PRPEDKSK

-739 KKGLYNAAAFDS
+739 EKGLYNAAAFDS

-804 IVEGKDAGGRDN
+804 IVEGKDAGGRAN

-833 ASHPDM
+833 ASHVDM
-839 SGVKIGYVIAYED
+839 MNMKIGYVIAYED
-852 TISTANS
+852 TIKSAGS

>member
-1 MTLHLSYDPALVD
+1 MTLQLTYDPALVD

-19 FGLRAANT
+19 CGLRTANT
-27 RALDTLARRM
+27 HALDTLARRLN
-37 DSGVDGAHALVMDM
+37 DGVDGAHALVMDM

-152 KSGGKQATARG
+152 KGGGKQATARG

-217 ASADD
+217 ASADED
-222 NDDVVFRYTLRE
+222 DDVVFRYTLRE

-256 EQYQQLKDAATLREF
+256 EQYYQLKDAATLRAY
-271 KQRFYDDYAARH
+271 KQKFYDDYATRH

-312 AGPEFFNDPYAV
+312 SGPEFFNDPYAV

-403 IDTLEIVAHDSFR
+403 YRHL
-416 RLLRSEKVLHSFGVD
+416 
-431 TRPQELDTDT
+431 
-441 DTKTDTDTETGTEP
+441 
-455 PQPDIGTV
+455 
-463 SVPPQPDTDTGT
+463 
-475 RPGTGPA
+475 
-482 LTVAGDP
+482 GDR
-489 GTVTTGQPDTTT
+489 G
-501 QGDTELAGQN
+501 
-511 TSNKPVGQLR
+511 SR
-521 ELGGQGRDLDNWH
+521 
-534 DEATTPAVVEL
+534 
-545 VECFRDVSFWFPH
+545 
-558 TTCMREDEFFPLH
+558 
-571 KLTNADIVAA
+571 
-581 AGKVTDEATSE
+581 
-592 MERYKLKFK
+592 
-601 AHTITTHRLEQMQVQ
+601 
-616 SVAIDTDTARREIK
+616 
-630 TIILA
+630 
-635 NKLIDRNSENLSQ
+635 
-648 LDNRIVPAF
+648 
-657 MNSVSVSEWTVDAL
+657 
-671 ATAHESL
+671 
-678 RMMVSQAVKQFTASL
+678 
-693 EPTVRLVPLLLPH
+693 
-706 EQRRSYQLPKGRDII
+706 
-721 PRPEDKTK
+721 
-729 FVRRQYYSGW
+729 FV
-739 KKGLYNAAAFDS
+739 
-751 YSGEAKLASDL
+751 
-762 DVSPDVE
+762 
-769 WWTRLYPEDRASI
+769 
-782 GYAARRSYYPDFIV
+782 
-796 RDKEGRTW
+796 
-804 IVEGKDAGGRDN
+804 
-816 DEVQKKR
+816 
-823 AAAEEAINLM
+823 
-833 ASHPDM
+833 
-839 SGVKIGYVIAYED
+839 
-852 TISTANS
+852 
-859 WRRLLSVSD
+859 
-868 PIVSP
+868 
-873 N
+873 

>member
-1 MTLHLSYDPALVD
+1 MTLQLTYDPALVD

-152 KSGGKQATARG
+152 KGGGKQATARG

-217 ASADD
+217 ASADED
-222 NDDVVFRYTLRE
+222 DDVIFRYTLRE

-256 EQYQQLKDAATLREF
+256 EQYQQLKDAATLREH

-312 AGPEFFNDPYAV
+312 AGPEFFNNPYAV

-345 PDSPVRAVVS
+345 PDSPVRVVVS

-416 RLLRSEKVLHSFGVD
+416 RLLKSEKVLHSFGVD
-431 TRPQELDTDT
+431 TRPQEPETSTDT
-441 DTKTDTDTETGTEP
+441 DT
-455 PQPDIGTV
+455 V
-463 SVPPQPDTDTGT
+463 AVPPQPDTDTSDRGDLPQPDTDT

-482 LTVAGDP
+482 LTVTVDP
-489 GTVTTGQPDTTT
+489 GTDATDTDTSDR
-501 QGDTELAGQN
+501 GDTELAGEN
-511 TSNKPVGQLR
+511 THDKPTGQLR
-521 ELGGQGRDLDNWH
+521 EIGGDGRDLDNWH
-534 DEATTPAVVEL
+534 DEEATPAVVEL
-545 VECFRDVSFWFPH
+545 VECFKDVSFWFPH

-571 KLTNADIVAA
+571 KLSNADIVAA

-592 MERYKLKFK
+592 MERYKLKFT
-601 AHTITTHRLEQMQVQ
+601 AHTISTSRLEQMQVQ
-616 SVAIDTDTARREIK
+616 SVAIDTDNARREIK
-630 TIILA
+630 AIILA
-635 NKLIDRNSENLSQ
+635 NKLIDRNRENLSQ

-657 MNSVSVSEWTVDAL
+657 MNAVSVTEWTVDAL
-671 ATAHESL
+671 ATASEAL
-678 RMMVSQAVKQFTASL
+678 RMMISQAVKQFTASL

-706 EQRRSYQLPKGRDII
+706 EHRRRYQLPKGRDIV
-721 PRPEDKTK
+721 PRPEDKSK

-739 KKGLYNAAAFDS
+739 EKGLYNAAAFDS

-804 IVEGKDAGGRDN
+804 IVEGKDAGGRAN

-839 SGVKIGYVIAYED
+839 ANVKVGYVIAYED
-852 TISTANS
+852 TISSAGS

>member
-1 MTLHLSYDPALVD
+1 MTLQLTYDPALVD

-27 RALDTLARRM
+27 QALDTLARRM

-152 KSGGKQATARG
+152 KGGGKQATARG

-217 ASADD
+217 ASADED
-222 NDDVVFRYTLRE
+222 DDVVFRYTLRE

-256 EQYQQLKDAATLREF
+256 EQYQQLKDAATLRAY
-271 KQRFYDDYAARH
+271 KQKFYDEYAERH

-416 RLLRSEKVLHSFGVD
+416 RLLKSEKVLHSFGVD
-431 TRPQELDTDT
+431 TRPQTPEPDSDTETDTAPPKPDTDT
-441 DTKTDTDTETGTEP
+441 SGGGDL
-455 PQPDIGTV
+455 
-463 SVPPQPDTDTGT
+463 PQPDTDT
-475 RPGTGPA
+475 RPSTGPA
-482 LTVAGDP
+482 LTVTADP
-489 GTVTTGQPDTTT
+489 GTNTTDPDTTG
-501 QGDTELAGQN
+501 QGDTELAGEEADD
-511 TSNKPVGQLR
+511 KPVGQLR
-521 ELGGQGRDLDNWH
+521 ELGGDGRDLDNWH
-534 DEATTPAVVEL
+534 DDATTPAVVEL
-545 VECFRDVSFWFPH
+545 VECFKDVSFWFPH

-571 KLTNADIVAA
+571 KLTNAEIVAA

-592 MERYKLKFK
+592 MERYKLTFK
-601 AHTITTHRLEQMQVQ
+601 AHTITPRRLEQMQVQ
-616 SVAIDTDTARREIK
+616 SVAIEEDSARREIK
-630 TIILA
+630 AIILA
-635 NKLIDRNSENLSQ
+635 NRLIDRNRENLSQ

-657 MNSVSVSEWTVDAL
+657 MNAVSVTEWTVDAL
-671 ATAHESL
+671 ATASEAL
-678 RMMVSQAVKQFTASL
+678 RTMVSQAVKQFTASL

-706 EQRRSYQLPKGRDII
+706 EQRRSYQLPKGHDII
-721 PRPEDKTK
+721 PRPEDKSK

-739 KKGLYNAAAFDS
+739 EKGLYNAAAFDS

-804 IVEGKDAGGRDN
+804 IVEGKDAGGRAN

-833 ASHPDM
+833 ASHVDM
-839 SGVKIGYVIAYED
+839 MNMKIGYVIAYED
-852 TISTANS
+852 TIKSAGS

>member
-1 MTLHLSYDPALVD
+1 MTLQLTYDPALVD

-108 VVITPDNYKSMAAG
+108 VVVTPDNYKSMAAR

-152 KSGGKQATARG
+152 KGGGKQATARG

-175 DDLASRDDL
+175 DDLAARDDL

-217 ASADD
+217 ASADE
-222 NDDVVFRYTLRE
+222 NDDVIFRYTLRE

-256 EQYQQLKDAATLREF
+256 EQYQQLKDAATLRAY
-271 KQRFYDDYAARH
+271 KQKFYDEYSARH

-305 TEVEELL
+305 TEAEELL
-312 AGPEFFNDPYAV
+312 AGPEFFNDPYTV

-398 TDVEA
+398 TNVEA

-416 RLLRSEKVLHSFGVD
+416 RLLKSEKVLHSFGVD
-431 TRPQELDTDT
+431 TRPQTPEPVP
-441 DTKTDTDTETGTEP
+441 DTETET
-455 PQPDIGTV
+455 T
-463 SVPPQPDTDTGT
+463 PPQPDTDTATSDGDHALPQPDTVT
-475 RPGTGPA
+475 RPGTGPE
-482 LTVAGDP
+482 LTVATDP
-489 GTVTTGQPDTTT
+489 GIDTIDPDSSD
-501 QGDTELAGQN
+501 QGDTELAGRN
-511 TSNKPVGQLR
+511 TTDKPVGKLR
-521 ELGGQGRDLDNWH
+521 ELGGDGRDLDDWH
-534 DEATTPAVVEL
+534 DDDTTPAVVEL
-545 VECFRDVSFWFPH
+545 VERFRDVSFWFPH

-592 MERYKLKFK
+592 MERYKLKFT
-601 AHTITTHRLEQMQVQ
+601 AHTISTSRLEQMQVQ
-616 SVAIDTDTARREIK
+616 SVAIDPDNARREIK
-630 TIILA
+630 AIILA
-635 NKLIDRNSENLSQ
+635 NRLIDRNRENLSQ

-657 MNSVSVSEWTVDAL
+657 MNAVSVTEWTVDAL
-671 ATAHESL
+671 ATANESL
-678 RMMVSQAVKQFTASL
+678 RMMISRAVAEFTASL

-721 PRPEDKTK
+721 PRPEDKSK

-739 KKGLYNAAAFDS
+739 EKGLYNAAAFDS

-762 DVSPDVE
+762 DVSPDIE
-769 WWTRLYPEDRASI
+769 WWTRLYPEDKASI

-796 RDKEGRTW
+796 RDTDGRTW
-804 IVEGKDAGGRDN
+804 IVEGKDAGGRAN

-823 AAAEEAINLM
+823 SAAEEAINLM

-839 SGVKIGYVIAYED
+839 MSMKIGYVIAYED
-852 TISTANS
+852 TIASAGS
-859 WRRLLSVSD
+859 WRRLLSISD

>member
-1 MTLHLSYDPALVD
+1 MTLHLTYDPALVD

-19 FGLRAANT
+19 FGLRRANT

-65 EYLRRGG
+65 EYLRRHG

-152 KSGGKQATARG
+152 KGGGKQATARG

-217 ASADD
+217 ASADRG
-222 NDDVVFRYTLRE
+222 DDVVFRYTLRE

-256 EQYQQLKDAATLREF
+256 EQYQQLKDAATLRAY
-271 KQRFYDDYAARH
+271 KQKFYDEYAERH

-416 RLLRSEKVLHSFGVD
+416 RLLKSEKVLHSFGVD
-431 TRPQELDTDT
+431 TRPQKLQPDTD
-441 DTKTDTDTETGTEP
+441 TEP
-455 PQPDIGTV
+455 PQPDTDV
-463 SVPPQPDTDTGT
+463 SGGGDLPQPDADT

-482 LTVAGDP
+482 LTVATDP
-489 GTVTTGQPDTTT
+489 ATDTNTDTTDPDTSTH
-501 QGDTELAGQN
+501 GDTELAGRN
-511 TSNKPVGQLR
+511 TLDKPVGQLR
-521 ELGGQGRDLDNWH
+521 ELGGDGRDLDNWH
-534 DEATTPAVVEL
+534 DDASTPAVVEL
-545 VECFRDVSFWFPH
+545 VERFRDVSFWFPH

-592 MERYKLKFK
+592 MERYKLKFT
-601 AHTITTHRLEQMQVQ
+601 AHTISTSRLEQMQVQ
-616 SVAIDTDTARREIK
+616 SVAIDTDPARREIK
-630 TIILA
+630 AIILK
-635 NKLIDRNSENLSQ
+635 NQLVDRNRENLSQ

-657 MNSVSVSEWTVDAL
+657 MNAVSVTEWTVDAL
-671 ATAHESL
+671 ATASEAL
-678 RMMVSQAVKQFTASL
+678 RTMVSQAVKQFSASL

-706 EQRRSYQLPKGRDII
+706 EQRRSYQLPKGRDIVA
-721 PRPEDKTK
+721 RPEDKSK

-804 IVEGKDAGGRDN
+804 IVEGKDAGGRAN

-833 ASHPDM
+833 ASHVDM
-839 SGVKIGYVIAYED
+839 MNMKIGYVIAYED
-852 TISTANS
+852 TIKSAGS

>member
-1 MTLHLSYDPALVD
+1 MTLHLTYDPALVD

-19 FGLRAANT
+19 FGLRTANT
-27 RALDTLARRM
+27 HALDTLARRM

-65 EYLRRGG
+65 EYLRRHG

-152 KSGGKQATARG
+152 KGGGKQATARG

-217 ASADD
+217 ASADED
-222 NDDVVFRYTLRE
+222 DDVVFRYTLRE

-256 EQYQQLKDAATLREF
+256 EQYQQLKDAATLRAY
-271 KQRFYDDYAARH
+271 KQKFYDEYAERH

-312 AGPEFFNDPYAV
+312 AGPEFFNNPYAV

-416 RLLRSEKVLHSFGVD
+416 RLLKSEKALHSFGVD
-431 TRPQELDTDT
+431 TRPQTPEPDSDTETDTAPPKPDTDT
-441 DTKTDTDTETGTEP
+441 SGGGDL
-455 PQPDIGTV
+455 
-463 SVPPQPDTDTGT
+463 PQPDTDT
-475 RPGTGPA
+475 RPSTGPA
-482 LTVAGDP
+482 LTVTADP
-489 GTVTTGQPDTTT
+489 GTDTTDPDTSD
-501 QGDTELAGQN
+501 QGDTELAGRN
-511 TSNKPVGQLR
+511 THDKPVGQLR
-521 ELGGQGRDLDNWH
+521 ELGGDGRDLDNWH
-534 DEATTPAVVEL
+534 DDATTPAVVEL
-545 VECFRDVSFWFPH
+545 VECFKDVSFWFPH

-571 KLTNADIVAA
+571 KLTNAEIVAA

-592 MERYKLKFK
+592 MERYKLTFK
-601 AHTITTHRLEQMQVQ
+601 AHTITPRRLEQMQVQ

-630 TIILA
+630 AIILK
-635 NKLIDRNSENLSQ
+635 NHLVDRNRENLSQ

-657 MNSVSVSEWTVDAL
+657 MNAVSVTEWTVDAL
-671 ATAHESL
+671 ATASEAL
-678 RMMVSQAVKQFTASL
+678 RTMVSQAVKQFTASL

-706 EQRRSYQLPKGRDII
+706 EQRRSYQLPKGHDII
-721 PRPEDKTK
+721 PRPEDKSK

-739 KKGLYNAAAFDS
+739 EKGLYNAAAFDS

-804 IVEGKDAGGRDN
+804 IVEGKDAGGRAN

-833 ASHPDM
+833 ASHVDM
-839 SGVKIGYVIAYED
+839 MNMKIGYVIAYED
-852 TISTANS
+852 TIKSAGS

>member
-1 MTLHLSYDPALVD
+1 MNLQLTYDPALVD

-27 RALDTLARRM
+27 QALDTLARRLN
-37 DSGVDGAHALVMDM
+37 DGVDGAHALVMDM

-122 RTEAEQQSASSV
+122 RTDAEQQSASSV

-152 KSGGKQATARG
+152 KGGGKQATARG

-217 ASADD
+217 ASADED
-222 NDDVVFRYTLRE
+222 DDVVFRYTLRE

-256 EQYQQLKDAATLREF
+256 EQYQQLKDAATLRSY
-271 KQRFYDDYAARH
+271 KQKFYDDYAARH

-431 TRPQELDTDT
+431 TRPQKLQP
-441 DTKTDTDTETGTEP
+441 DTDTE
-455 PQPDIGTV
+455 
-463 SVPPQPDTDTGT
+463 PPQPDTDTSGGGDLPQPDADT

-482 LTVAGDP
+482 LTVATDP
-489 GTVTTGQPDTTT
+489 ATDTDTDTTDPDTSTH
-501 QGDTELAGQN
+501 GDTELAGRN
-511 TSNKPVGQLR
+511 TLDKPVGQLR
-521 ELGGQGRDLDNWH
+521 ELGGDGRDLDNWH
-534 DEATTPAVVEL
+534 DDASTPAVVEL
-545 VECFRDVSFWFPH
+545 VERFRDVSFWFPH

-571 KLTNADIVAA
+571 KLTNADIVAT

-592 MERYKLKFK
+592 MERYKLKFT
-601 AHTITTHRLEQMQVQ
+601 AHTISTSRLEQMQVQ

-630 TIILA
+630 AIILK
-635 NKLIDRNSENLSQ
+635 NQLVDRNRENLSQ

-657 MNSVSVSEWTVDAL
+657 MNAVSVTEWTVDAL
-671 ATAHESL
+671 ATASEAL
-678 RMMVSQAVKQFTASL
+678 RTMVSQAVKQFTASL

-706 EQRRSYQLPKGRDII
+706 EQRRSYQLPKGYDII
-721 PRPEDKTK
+721 PRPEDKSK

-804 IVEGKDAGGRDN
+804 IVEGKDAGGRAN

-833 ASHPDM
+833 ASHSDM
-839 SGVKIGYVIAYED
+839 AGVKIGYVIAYED
-852 TISTANS
+852 TIASAGS